1 MSASKSALYTWP
13 SGHYY
18 WNQLLVAIKEYTDQ
32 NILHVAYRVG
42 SFHVIFDTLFLPLMQ
57 WSISLIKNFI
67 WSMEIVMS
75 SDVQLSMLF
84 DLKDALWVLDRYRL
98 ESHNLG
104 PPLISAVVVDN
115 YRQPDTSRFQQA
127 PGSAFLPQ
135 GFLHSPGNPSEFRG
149 LMLLG
154 AGISWAVFQFSEG
167 QFSGSFCI
175 VQLGLTTV
183 KTASYCISS
192 FPVSLSAPPYC
203 CFLPNNLSALT
214 SLFRSASR

>member
-1 MSASKSALYTWP
+1 MRYFTNK
-13 SGHYY
+13 
-18 WNQLLVAIKEYTDQ
+18 K
-32 NILHVAYRVG
+32 LHMKHGNCY
-42 SFHVIFDTLFLPLMQ
+42 VIRCPVIYAVWFERC
-57 WSISLIKNFI
+57 SLTSWQIQAWITQPWATSDF
-67 WSMEIVMS
+67 S
-75 SDVQLSMLF
+75 S
-84 DLKDALWVLDRYRL
+84 
-98 ESHNLG
+98 
-104 PPLISAVVVDN
+104 VVVDN
-115 YRQPDTSRFQQA
+115 YREPDTSRFQQA

-214 SLFRSASR
+214 SLFRSASRKMLAKCGQVHPEGFSSIKELLERYWAFVLWTLNYSY